1 MVPRRGLEP
10 PPTYVDQHLKLAR
23 LPIPPPGHSTNLSVF
38 QLIQSNRVQ
47 SVAIRLVAH
56 CTQSHLNLSIRILI
70 MNLLEIHHLPSTP
83 KKTKSPAG
91 KETPKAKKNKPY
103 KHPIPSRNDIL
114 EMLTDVGKPIKADP
128 IMTAYGLKGQRS
140 RSLLVDQL
148 QKMVRSGQLLENRRG
163 EFCLTAKLDLVTGKV
178 SGHRDGFGF
187 VIRDDGIPD
196 DVFLSAREMRALF
209 DGDRVAIRIVGD
221 DHRGR
226 AQGELVDVLERGTR
240 EIAGQFI
247 RERGIG
253 IVIPDNAKLSHRILI
268 PKGEAA
274 NAKHGNMVVAEI
286 LDYPTHVEQ
295 ATGRIT
301 TIIGVPGDKGIATEI
316 AIHAH
321 AIPFKWPDAVKKEV
335 QSFGTDVPDGAK
347 QGRTELREVDLI
359 TIDGADARD
368 FDDAV
373 YCKKTDKG
381 WRLLVAIADVAN
393 YVEIGSALDKE
404 AIVRGTSVYFPDRVV
419 PMLPEVLS
427 NGLCSLNPKVDRLCM
442 VCDMRVSSS
451 GEVVRTT
458 FFEGVMKS
466 KARLT
471 YSQVSD
477 FLSGKSTSSVPNELQ
492 DSVRELHALYKAF
505 ASQRSRRGAIEI
517 DLPQTRFKLN
527 SDGEIERI
535 EVVPRNDAHRLIE
548 ECMIAANVEAA
559 KFLKEH
565 KIPGLYRVHPK
576 PDADRFDELRLYLV
590 TLGLKVPHPDHVE
603 PRHFTALIDQ
613 IKDRPDSAA
622 ITMAMLRSLTHAE
635 YSPANV
641 GHFGLALGS
650 YAHFTSPIRRYPD
663 LLVHRAIRHIVR
675 GGKAGKYDYSP
686 KDMERLGAITS
697 AHEKRAEDATRDVEA
712 WLKCQYM
719 EGHVGEEFDGVI
731 TGVTNFGVFV
741 QITELMTDGL
751 VHVTSLANDYYKYDA
766 GSQRLIGERSGLSY
780 SLGAEMRVRV
790 HKVDMETRKIDFR
803 PVETTPQAGR
813 KSRSSAPEKR
823 RK

>member
-1 MVPRRGLEP
+1 M
-10 PPTYVDQHLKLAR
+10 
-23 LPIPPPGHSTNLSVF
+23 
-38 QLIQSNRVQ
+38 
-47 SVAIRLVAH
+47 
-56 CTQSHLNLSIRILI
+56 
-70 MNLLEIHHLPSTP
+70 
-83 KKTKSPAG
+83 KSDNKRTA
-91 KETPKAKKNKPY
+91 KPY
-103 KHPIPSRNDIL
+103 KHPIPSQNDLIDFL
-114 EMLTDVGKPIKADP
+114 NDVGKPLKVEP
-128 IMTAYGLKGQRS
+128 ILTAFSLKGQRM
-140 RSLLVDQL
+140 RSLLVERL
-148 QKMVRSGQLLENRRG
+148 QVMVRAGQILENRRG

-187 VIRDDGIPD
+187 VIRDDGEPE
-196 DVFLSAREMRALF
+196 DVYLSAREMRALF
-209 DGDRVAIRIVGD
+209 DGDRVAVRIKGLD
-221 DHRGR
+221 RRGR
-226 AQGELVDVLERGTR
+226 AEGELVDVLERGTR
-240 EIAGQFI
+240 EVAGQFI

-253 IVIPDNAKLSHRILI
+253 IVVPDNAKLSHRILI

-301 TIIGVPGDKGIATEI
+301 TIIGNPGEKGIATEI

-321 AIPFKWPDAVKKEV
+321 AIPFEWPDAVSQEV
-335 QSFGTDVPDGAK
+335 QGFGSTVSDISHG
-347 QGRTELREVDLI
+347 GRTELRDVDLI

-373 YCKKTDKG
+373 YCKKTDTG
-381 WRLLVAIADVAN
+381 WRLLVAIADVAH
-393 YVEIGSALDKE
+393 YVSVGSALDKE

-442 VCDMRVSSS
+442 VCDMRVSS
-451 GEVVRTT
+451 GGKVTKAT

-471 YSQVSD
+471 YSQVGD
-477 FLSGKSTSSVPNELQ
+477 FLSGASETSVPQDLQ
-492 DSVRELHALYKAF
+492 GSVRDLHDLYKAF
-505 ASQRSRRGAIEI
+505 AVARGRRGAIEI
-517 DLPQTRFKLN
+517 DLPQTKFKLN
-527 SDGEIERI
+527 DDGEIDCI

-559 KFLKEH
+559 KFLKKH
-565 KIPGLYRVHPK
+565 RIPGLYRVHPK
-576 PDADRFDELRLYLV
+576 PDPDRFNDFRLYLV
-590 TLGLKVPHPDHVE
+590 SLGLKVPHPDHVE
-603 PRHFTALIDQ
+603 PRHFTELIQ
-613 IKDRPDSAA
+613 QVKDRPDSAA

-635 YSPANV
+635 YSPKNV
-641 GHFGLALGS
+641 GHFGLALES

-675 GGKAGKYDYSP
+675 GGKPGAYDYSP
-686 KDMERLGAITS
+686 KEMERLGAITS
-697 AHEKRAEDATRDVEA
+697 AHEKRAEEATRDVEA

-719 EGHVGEEFDGVI
+719 EGHLGDEFDGVI

-751 VHVTSLANDYYKYDA
+751 VHVTSLANDYYKFDA
-766 GSQRLIGERSGLSY
+766 GSQRLVGERSGHTY
-780 SLGAEMRVRV
+780 SLGEEMRVRV
-790 HKVDMETRKIDFR
+790 HKVDMDSRKIDFR
-803 PVETTPQAGR
+803 PVQDESLKQSGTT
-813 KSRSSAPEKR
+813 APKTRKR

>member
-1 MVPRRGLEP
+1 M
-10 PPTYVDQHLKLAR
+10 
-23 LPIPPPGHSTNLSVF
+23 
-38 QLIQSNRVQ
+38 
-47 SVAIRLVAH
+47 AH
-56 CTQSHLNLSIRILI
+56 CTQSRRCLSIRT
-70 MNLLEIHHLPSTP
+70 HHLNYTELYHLAQKPRNS
-83 KKTKSPAG
+83 KKKS
-91 KETPKAKKNKPY
+91 KSKAKAEPSSKAKSKAQGEPY
-103 KHPIPSRNDIL
+103 KHPIPTQNELIDF
-114 EMLTDVGKPIKADP
+114 LTDVGKPLKSEPILKAFS
-128 IMTAYGLKGQRS
+128 LKGQRM
-140 RSLLVDQL
+140 RALLIERL
-148 QKMVRSGQLLENRRG
+148 QSMVRAGQILENRRG

-187 VIRDDGIPD
+187 VIRDDGESE
-196 DVFLSAREMRALF
+196 DVYLSAREMRSLF
-209 DGDRVAIRIVGD
+209 DGDRVAVRIKGLD
-221 DHRGR
+221 RRGR
-226 AQGELVDVLERGTR
+226 AEGELVDVLERGTR
-240 EIAGQFI
+240 EVAGQFI

-253 IVIPDNAKLSHRILI
+253 IVIPDNARLSHRILI

-301 TIIGVPGDKGIATEI
+301 TIIGIPGEKGIATEI

-321 AIPFKWPDAVKKEV
+321 GIPFKWPDAVRTEV
-335 QSFGTDVPDGAK
+335 EGFGTTVANAAHG
-347 QGRTELREVDLI
+347 GRTELRDVDLI

-373 YCKKTDKG
+373 YCKKSDNG
-381 WRLLVAIADVAN
+381 WRLLVAIADVAH
-393 YVEIGSALDKE
+393 YVSVGSALDKE

-442 VCDMRVSSS
+442 VCDMRVSPA
-451 GEVVRTT
+451 GKVTKAT
-458 FFEGVMKS
+458 FFEAVMKS

-477 FLSGKSTSSVPNELQ
+477 FLTGASKTSVPQDLQSSVR
-492 DSVRELHALYKAF
+492 DLHDLYKAF
-505 ASQRSRRGAIEI
+505 ANARARRGAIEI
-517 DLPQTRFKLN
+517 DLPQTKFKLN
-527 SDGEIERI
+527 EDGEIDRI

-559 KFLKEH
+559 KFLKQH
-565 KIPGLYRVHPK
+565 RIPGLYRVHPR
-576 PDADRFDELRLYLV
+576 PDEDRFNELRLYLIS
-590 TLGLKVPHPDHVE
+590 LGLKVPHPHHVE
-603 PRHFTALIDQ
+603 PRHFTELIEQ
-613 IKDRPDSAA
+613 VKDRPDSAA

-641 GHFGLALGS
+641 GHFGLALES

-675 GGKAGKYDYSP
+675 GGKPGKYDYGA

-719 EGHVGEEFDGVI
+719 EGHLGDEFDGVI
-731 TGVTNFGVFV
+731 TGVTNFGLFV

-766 GSQRLIGERSGLSY
+766 GSQSLVGERSGHSY
-780 SLGAEMRVRV
+780 RLGEEMRIRV
-790 HKVDMETRKIDFR
+790 QRVDMETRKIDFR
-803 PVETTPQAGR
+803 PVEDGSGEERQSRTP
-813 KSRSSAPEKR
+813 KTR
-823 RK
+823 RRRN